1 MGEMG
6 ETPRSAAAMK
16 SHSALRTPHSAFLLI
31 SPTWRVLG
39 LLFLAPLAIMFWL
52 SLQRAGLYGTIEPG
66 PTLANYARCIEPGYV
81 AIYGRSV
88 WIAVATTVI
97 CLVVSYPVAY
107 YIALKARPERKNILL
122 ALVVIPF
129 WTSFLVRTYAWMFI
143 LRDQGVINSLLMSL
157 DIIHEPLPLLY
168 TPLAVMIGQVYA
180 EVPFMVLPIYASLEK
195 LDCSLLEAAR
205 DLGAS
210 ASAAFWRVTA
220 PLAMPG
226 TVAGIVLVFIPS
238 LGTFITPDLLGG
250 AKGILVGNLI
260 QNQFGPALNKPFGS
274 AAALALTAFV
284 LALLWTYAAWARRR
298 GEEIAL

>member
-1 MGEMG
+1 
-6 ETPRSAAAMK
+6 MK
-16 SHSALRTPHSAFLLI
+16 SRSAFLLI
-31 SPTWRVLG
+31 SPTWLVLG

-52 SLQRAGLYGTIEPG
+52 SLQRSGLYGAILPG
-66 PTLANYARCIEPGYV
+66 PVLANYARSFEPGYV
-81 AIYGRSV
+81 AIYARSL
-88 WIAVATTVI
+88 WIAFATTAI
-97 CLVVSYPVAY
+97 CLAVSYPVAY
-107 YIALKARPERKNILL
+107 YIALKARPERKNLLL

-143 LRDQGVINSLLMSL
+143 LRDQGVVNSLLLSL
-157 DIIHEPLPLLY
+157 GIIHEPLPLLY
-168 TPLAVMIGQVYA
+168 TPLAVMIGQVYG

-195 LDCSLLEAAR
+195 LDRSLLEAAR

-210 ASAAFWRVTA
+210 ATAAFWRVTV

-250 AKGILVGNLI
+250 AKGMLVGNLI

-274 AAALALTAFV
+274 AIAFGLTAFV
-284 LALLWTYAAWARRR
+284 LLLLWAYAAWAKRR
-298 GEEIAL
+298 GEEMAL

>member
-1 MGEMG
+1 
-6 ETPRSAAAMK
+6 MK

-31 SPTWRVLG
+31 SPTWLVLG
-39 LLFLAPLAIMFWL
+39 LLFLVPLVIMLWL
-52 SLQRAGLYGTIEPG
+52 SLQRGGLYGAIEPG
-66 PTLANYARCIEPGYV
+66 PTLANYVRSVEPGYV

-88 WIAVATTVI
+88 WIALVTTVI
-97 CLVVSYPVAY
+97 CLLVSYPVAY
-107 YIALKARPERKNILL
+107 YIALKARPERKNVLL

-157 DIIHEPLPLLY
+157 GMIHEPLPLLY

-195 LDCSLLEAAR
+195 LDRSLLEAAC
-205 DLGAS
+205 DLGAG
-210 ASAAFWRVTA
+210 AAAAFWRVTV
-220 PLAMPG
+220 PLATPG

-250 AKGILVGNLI
+250 AKGMLVGNLI

-274 AAALALTAFV
+274 AVAMALTAFV
-284 LALLWTYAAWARRR
+284 LALLWAYANRARRR
-298 GEEIAL
+298 GEEVAL

>member
-1 MGEMG
+1 MKSQA
-6 ETPRSAAAMK
+6 TRCIPRSA
-16 SHSALRTPHSAFLLI
+16 LLLM
-31 SPTWRVLG
+31 SPTWLVLG
-39 LLFLAPLAIMFWL
+39 LLFLVPLVIMLWL
-52 SLQRAGLYGTIEPG
+52 SFQHRGLYGGIEPG
-66 PTLANYARCIEPGYV
+66 PTLANYVRSFESGY
-81 AIYGRSV
+81 AIIYARSV

-97 CLVVSYPVAY
+97 CLLVSYPVAY
-107 YIALKARPERKNILL
+107 YIALKARPERKNLLL

-157 DIIHEPLPLLY
+157 GVTHEPLPLLY

-195 LDCSLLEAAR
+195 LDRSLLEAAR

-210 ASAAFWRVTA
+210 AAAAFWRVTA

-250 AKGILVGNLI
+250 AKGMLVGNLI

-274 AAALALTAFV
+274 AVAMTLTVFV
-284 LALLWTYAAWARRR
+284 LALLWAYAAWARRR
-298 GEEIAL
+298 GEEVVL

>member
-1 MGEMG
+1 MR
-6 ETPRSAAAMK
+6 TARQSSSARSA
-16 SHSALRTPHSAFLLI
+16 FFLI
-31 SPTWRVLG
+31 SPTWIVLG
-39 LLFLAPLAIMFWL
+39 LLFLAPLAIMLWL
-52 SLQRAGLYGTIEPG
+52 SFQQRGLYGGIVPG
-66 PTLANYARCIEPGYV
+66 PTLANYVRSFESGYAV
-81 AIYGRSV
+81 IYARSV

-107 YIALKARPERKNILL
+107 YIALKARPERKNFLL

-157 DIIHEPLPLLY
+157 GVIHEPLPLLY

-195 LDCSLLEAAR
+195 LDRSLLEAAR

-210 ASAAFWRVTA
+210 AAAAFWRVTA

-250 AKGILVGNLI
+250 AKGMLVGNLI

-274 AAALALTAFV
+274 AVALVLTAFV
-284 LALLWTYAAWARRR
+284 LASLWAYAAWARRR
-298 GEEIAL
+298 GEELAL

>member
-1 MGEMG
+1 MKS
-6 ETPRSAAAMK
+6 RSAI
-16 SHSALRTPHSAFLLI
+16 PLI
-31 SPTWRVLG
+31 SPTWVVLG

-52 SLQRAGLYGTIEPG
+52 SFQQRGLYGGIEPG
-66 PTLANYARCIEPGYV
+66 PTLANYVRSFESGYV
-81 AIYGRSV
+81 IIYARSV

-97 CLVVSYPVAY
+97 CLGVSYPVAY
-107 YIALKARPERKNILL
+107 YIALKARPERKNVLL

-157 DIIHEPLPLLY
+157 GVIHEPLPLLY

-195 LDCSLLEAAR
+195 LDRSLLEAAR
-205 DLGAS
+205 DLGAG
-210 ASAAFWRVTA
+210 AAAAFWRVTA

-226 TVAGIVLVFIPS
+226 TVAGILLVFIPS

-250 AKGILVGNLI
+250 AKGMLVGNLI

-274 AAALALTAFV
+274 AVAMSLTAFV
-284 LALLWTYAAWARRR
+284 LALLWAYATWARRR
-298 GEEIAL
+298 GEEAAL

>member
-1 MGEMG
+1 MS
-6 ETPRSAAAMK
+6 TAPQSSPIRSTMRV
-16 SHSALRTPHSAFLLI
+16 SRSAFLLI
-31 SPTWRVLG
+31 SPTWIVLG
-39 LLFLAPLAIMFWL
+39 LLFLAPLAIMGWL
-52 SLQRAGLYGTIEPG
+52 SFQQRGLYGGIVPG
-66 PTLANYARCIEPGYV
+66 PTLANYARCFESGYPV
-81 AIYGRSV
+81 IYARSV
-88 WIAVATTVI
+88 WIAVVTTVI
-97 CLVVSYPVAY
+97 CLGVSYPVAY
-107 YIALKARPERKNILL
+107 YIALKARPERKNLLL

-157 DIIHEPLPLLY
+157 GVIREPLPLLY

-195 LDCSLLEAAR
+195 LDRSLLEAAR
-205 DLGAS
+205 DLGAG
-210 ASAAFWRVTA
+210 AVAAFWRVTA

-250 AKGILVGNLI
+250 AKGMLVGNLI

-274 AAALALTAFV
+274 AVALVLTAFV
-284 LALLWTYAAWARRR
+284 LALLWVYAKWAQRR
-298 GEEIAL
+298 GEAMAL